1 MADGENVSRGTGEGR
16 GEKGSGLSP
25 GESKRGRSLHG
36 EGRTGEA
43 EDGREVTPTQARVG
57 ATSKGTDFSFAR

>member
-1 MADGENVSRGTGEGR
+1 MADGENVSRGTGG
-16 GEKGSGLSP
+16 GEKGSGPCSR
-25 GESKRGRSLHG
+25 RGRSLHG
-36 EGRTGEA
+36 ERGGSGRTGEA